1 MLLKNKYDNEFLLKK
16 GINYKYLRKEEGTML
31 KVTKLNAADKKTVK
45 VEAQGKC
52 DYTGKK
58 GAHDCMYDCKTAG
71 KDRWYKSQEL

>member
-1 MLLKNKYDNEFLLKK
+1 
-16 GINYKYLRKEEGTML
+16 ML

>member
-1 MLLKNKYDNEFLLKK
+1 
-16 GINYKYLRKEEGTML
+16 ML

-71 KDRWYKSQEL
+71 QMVQEPGIIM